1 MKRKIITRQQ
11 SLVEWTTF
19 PGKGWVG
26 NVAVGVGEGGGN
38 VMKGWRGMKG
48 SVVG

>member
-1 MKRKIITRQQ
+1 M
-11 SLVEWTTF
+11 EWTTF

-26 NVAVGVGEGGGN
+26 NLRVGWGGGGGGGKGGN

>member
-1 MKRKIITRQQ
+1 M
-11 SLVEWTTF
+11 EWTTF
-19 PGKGWVG
+19 SGKGWVG
-26 NVAVGVGEGGGN
+26 NLRVGVGVGVGVAVWGKGGN